1 MRDLVSDLGAA
12 QMIVPAVLAAD
23 NTPLVVDLA
32 GFDSCAIALSIGIGG
47 ITFTGSNK
55 IEFILKHGDASD
67 GSDQA
72 AVAQTDVIGVTL
84 TGSGIVRSLIALKSA
99 ADVQK
104 FGYKGT
110 KRYISLLAD
119 FSGTHATGTATSAV
133 ALRGAP
139 VSGPVA

>member
-1 MRDLVSDLGAA
+1 MRDIVSDLGPA

-32 GFDSCAIALSIGIGG
+32 GYDACAISLSLGIGG

-72 AVAQTDVIGVTL
+72 AVAQADVIGVTI
-84 TGSGIVRSLIALKSA
+84 TGSGIVRSLTSAKAA

-119 FSGTHATGTATSAV
+119 FSGTHGVGTATSAV